1 MGDRMRAA
9 ALVMSVVV
17 SLAACADRGDTEPS
31 PDEIPQTC
39 PTQNVEVCLIRDGAW
54 TVDCEYGN
62 VTLRDESSVGYCAPG
77 RHDVLCETEPRGPEI
92 LMACDNGCSDEVKLF
107 DTYDEYQRFDP
118 ASLCL

>member
-1 MGDRMRAA
+1 MRAVL
-9 ALVMSVVV
+9 ALSIVMT
-17 SLAACADRGDTEPS
+17 LAACADEDDSDRGPELEVPA
-31 PDEIPQTC
+31 TC
-39 PTQNVEVCLIRDGAW
+39 PSDNVEICLYRDGAW

-77 RHDVLCETEPRGPEI
+77 KHDVLCETPPKGPEI

-107 DTYDEYQRFDP
+107 DTYDEYQHFDP